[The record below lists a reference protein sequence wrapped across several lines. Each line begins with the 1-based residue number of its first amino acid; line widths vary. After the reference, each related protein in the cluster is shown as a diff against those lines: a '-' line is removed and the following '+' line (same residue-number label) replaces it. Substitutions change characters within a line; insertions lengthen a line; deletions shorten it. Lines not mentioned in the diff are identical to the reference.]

1 MRRPRRQTN
10 PTPIRGRIRV
20 NDFFHYRGGELHAE
34 ELPVANIAAAVGTP
48 FYLYSA
54 AGFTAQY
61 RRFADAFLP
70 ERPLICYAVKA
81 NSNLAVIRL
90 LAGLGAGA
98 DVVSEGELRRAL
110 AVGVPPE
117 RIIFSGVGKTA
128 AEMQAAVDAGIHQVN
143 VESVPELRRLSEVAS
158 ARGRI
163 ARIAIRVNPDVDA
176 HTHAKISTGR
186 KENKF
191 GIEIDEAIAAFE
203 LASELPGIK
212 PVGLAVH
219 IGSQVTDL
227 EPYRR
232 AFERVAELVLELRAL
247 GFSVARLDLGG
258 GIGVHYHAERP
269 LEPLSYAKLVRG
281 IFGSLGLTLA
291 FEPGRVLT
299 APAGLLVSQVLYVKE
314 GGTRRF
320 VIVDA
325 AMNDLIRPALY
336 DAWHDIV
343 PVRLPAAGAS
353 LAPADVVGPVCE
365 TGDTFAVD
373 RELPPFAEGDLLAF
387 TAAGGYG
394 AVMSTTYNSR
404 LLVPEV
410 LVAGQRFAVIR
421 ARPSYDALLSLD
433 TIPQWLSDRLPD
445 RTEEPCESEVPH
457 DRPFVAIR

>member
-1 MRRPRRQTN
+1 MRRRRRQTN
-10 PTPIRGRIRV
+10 PTPFRGRTRV
-20 NDFFHYRGGELHAE
+20 SDIFHYRGGDLYAE
-34 ELPVANIAAAVGTP
+34 ELPVAHVAAAVGTP

-54 AGFTAQY
+54 AGFTARY

-70 ERPLICYAVKA
+70 EQPLICYAVKA
-81 NSNLAVIRL
+81 NSNLAVLRL

-110 AVGVPPE
+110 AAGVPPE

-128 AEMQAAVDAGIHQVN
+128 AEMGMALEAGIHQIN

-163 ARIAIRVNPDVDA
+163 ARIAIRINPDVDA
-176 HTHAKISTGR
+176 YTHAKISTGR

-191 GIEIDEAIAAFE
+191 GVEIDEAVAAYQ
-203 LASELPGIK
+203 LASELPGIE

-232 AFERVAELVLELRAL
+232 AFERVAEIVLGLRAL
-247 GFSVARLDLGG
+247 GFSVPRMDLGG
-258 GIGVHYHAERP
+258 GIGVRYHAERA
-269 LEPLSYAKLVRG
+269 LEPLSYAKLVHA

-299 APAGLLVSQVLYVKE
+299 AAAGLLVSQVLYVKE
-314 GGTRRF
+314 GSARRF

-325 AMNDLIRPALY
+325 GMNDLIRPALY
-336 DAWHDIV
+336 EAWHDIV

-387 TAAGGYG
+387 TAAGAYG

-410 LVAGQRFAVIR
+410 LVADGRFAIIR

-433 TIPQWLSDRLPD
+433 TIPEWLSGGLPGTAEQPA
-445 RTEEPCESEVPH
+445 RK
-457 DRPFVAIR
+457 RGVA